1 MSWRSKPQE
10 SKTTPGIATGTP
22 LPLDLSWPE
31 LICAPSRSSWATG
44 RSRSVT
50 ASGHRSYARE
60 CESGG
65 IGRRTR
71 LRIWRGNPWGF
82 ESPLSHH
89 NVPGTGSKEEAGR
102 QDRPFQCP
110 QVSHDAQY
118 SVAVF
123 TVKIAWGLQLQPD
136 GASQLRM
143 LLIPSACHTVGRYSL
158 LKYPFS
164 LPQCYDPRV
173 FWSMLI
179 YVYTGPV
186 TSSSSHTSLCC
197 CFQ

>member
-1 MSWRSKPQE
+1 MEGQSATTTATVGLAVMRSEAVQLRK
-10 SKTTPGIATGTP
+10 SFIVSACK
-22 LPLDLSWPE
+22 
-31 LICAPSRSSWATG
+31 
-44 RSRSVT
+44 
-50 ASGHRSYARE
+50 E

-89 NVPGTGSKEEAGR
+89 NFPGTGSKEEAGR

-118 SVAVF
+118 GVAVF
-123 TVKIAWGLQLQPD
+123 TVKIAWGLQLLPD

-143 LLIPSACHTVGRYSL
+143 LLISFRSSYRRALFVTKVPL
-158 LKYPFS
+158 LF
-164 LPQCYDPRV
+164 
-173 FWSMLI
+173 
-179 YVYTGPV
+179 
-186 TSSSSHTSLCC
+186 TSVL
-197 CFQ
+197 